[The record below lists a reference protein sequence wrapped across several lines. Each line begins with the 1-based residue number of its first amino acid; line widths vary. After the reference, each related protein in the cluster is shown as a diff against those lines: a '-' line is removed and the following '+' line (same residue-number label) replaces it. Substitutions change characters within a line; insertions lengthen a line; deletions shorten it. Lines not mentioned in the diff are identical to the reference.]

1 METRLIKT
9 KCLMGSRDRVG
20 STRKRNS
27 RGFGESHILINIL
40 IKQLQPSN
48 EGAPLHERIP
58 LCSLSVRARPTNSLK
73 GGVFALDILRLAV
86 KQVGPASVP
95 TVGRL
100 GGTQIIVF
108 MSLLLSFLMA
118 PLWR

>member
-1 METRLIKT
+1 M
-9 KCLMGSRDRVG
+9 
-20 STRKRNS
+20 
-27 RGFGESHILINIL
+27 INIL

-58 LCSLSVRARPTNSLK
+58 L
-73 GGVFALDILRLAV
+73 V

-100 GGTQIIVF
+100 GGKQIIVF
-108 MSLLLSFLMA
+108 MSCFYLL
-118 PLWR
+118 